1 MLYKERIKGC
11 VFVPASRRQIREAA
25 FLLSFEKLF
34 RDDPLEDIFES
45 AKEVDDFEFDEQA
58 QQLVRNIYDN
68 AEKLDEIIA
77 EFSDK
82 RAVSRIP
89 KVNLAL
95 LRLAIYEAIFDD
107 RVPVNVAIS
116 EAVKLAQTYA
126 LSNDV
131 SFVNGVLGSFSK
143 SEHVK
148 DKADDKK

>member
-1 MLYKERIKGC
+1 MST
-11 VFVPASRRQIREAA
+11 SRRQVREAA

-45 AKEVDDFEFDEQA
+45 AKEVDDFDFNEEA
-58 QQLVRNIYDN
+58 QQLVRNICEN
-68 AEKLDEIIA
+68 ADKLDEIIS

-82 RAVSRIP
+82 RSVSRIP

-95 LRLAIYEAIFDD
+95 LRLAIYESLFDD

-116 EAVKLAQTYA
+116 EAVKLAQAYA
-126 LSNDV
+126 LEPDV

-148 DKADDKK
+148 NKAEDTQ

>member
-1 MLYKERIKGC
+1 MS
-11 VFVPASRRQIREAA
+11 ASRRQVREAA

-45 AKEVDDFEFDEQA
+45 AKEVENFEFDDEA
-58 QQLVRNIYDN
+58 KQLVRNIYDN
-68 AEKLDEIIA
+68 ADKLDEIIA

-82 RAVSRIP
+82 RAVNRIP
-89 KVNLAL
+89 KVNLAV
-95 LRLAIYEAIFDD
+95 LRLAIYESMFDD

-116 EAVKLAQTYA
+116 EAVKIAQSYA
-126 LSNDV
+126 LNSDV

-148 DKADDKK
+148 EKLEKEEKK

>member
-1 MLYKERIKGC
+1 MST
-11 VFVPASRRQIREAA
+11 SRRQVREAA

-34 RDDPLEDIFES
+34 RDDPLEAIFES
-45 AKEVDDFEFDEQA
+45 AKEVDDFDFNEEA
-58 QQLVRNIYDN
+58 QQLVRNICEN
-68 AEKLDEIIA
+68 ADKLDEIIF

-82 RAVSRIP
+82 RSVSRIP

-95 LRLAIYEAIFDD
+95 LRLAIYESLFDD

-116 EAVKLAQTYA
+116 EAVKLAQAYA
-126 LSNDV
+126 LESDV

-148 DKADDKK
+148 NKAEDTQ

>member
-1 MLYKERIKGC
+1 MST
-11 VFVPASRRQIREAA
+11 SRRQVREAA

-34 RDDPLEDIFES
+34 RDEPLDVIFES
-45 AKEVDDFEFDEQA
+45 AKEVDDFDFNDEA
-58 QQLVRNIYDN
+58 KQLVRNICDN
-68 AEKLDEIIA
+68 ADKLDEIIA

-95 LRLAIYEAIFDD
+95 LRLAIYESMFDE

-116 EAVKLAQTYA
+116 EAVKLAQAYA
-126 LSNDV
+126 LDSDV

-148 DKADDKK
+148 DKAEDTQ

>member
-1 MLYKERIKGC
+1 MST
-11 VFVPASRRQIREAA
+11 SRRQVREAA

-34 RDDPLEDIFES
+34 RDDTLEAIFES
-45 AKEVDDFEFDEQA
+45 AKEVDDFDFNEEA
-58 QQLVRNIYDN
+58 QQLVRNICEN
-68 AEKLDEIIA
+68 ADKLDEIIS

-82 RAVSRIP
+82 RSVSRIP

-95 LRLAIYEAIFDD
+95 LRLAIYESLFDD

-116 EAVKLAQTYA
+116 EAVKLAQAYA
-126 LSNDV
+126 LEPDV

-148 DKADDKK
+148 NKAEDTQ